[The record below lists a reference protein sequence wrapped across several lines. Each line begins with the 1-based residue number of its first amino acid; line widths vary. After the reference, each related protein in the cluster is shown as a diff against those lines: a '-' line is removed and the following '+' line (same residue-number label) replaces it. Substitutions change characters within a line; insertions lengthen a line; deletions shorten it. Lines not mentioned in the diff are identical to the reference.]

1 MGQRPG
7 AADPL
12 LREETCHCHQP
23 ASQMFR
29 RLSVMFKMHPCE
41 GWIDLRATII
51 FFITHGALH
60 GLPCFTVVSQFPFH
74 KSLTN
79 GRVYQISGLC
89 EHFFFAYEP
98 LACGNVF
105 AVALFCHGA
114 VASKVKTGQINH
126 RGKRGNLFYV
136 KDVQV
141 AANVPRKIWSWS
153 GSTWP
158 AAAEAAPV
166 SQPSAS
172 GHWPWAMVLVEGQGL
187 GWLPSKAAAEET
199 LRFWSFWSLER
210 VAKTCHVAVSKPKTK
225 LRDCCSRL
233 QRRDHGG
240 LRWKAAWGF
249 WGLQRVAKTC
259 HMAVSKT

>member
-105 AVALFCHGA
+105 TVALFATALLPARWRPGKSTIE
-114 VASKVKTGQINH
+114 AS
-126 RGKRGNLFYV
+126 
-136 KDVQV
+136 
-141 AANVPRKIWSWS
+141 AATCFMSKMCRWLQTCREKF
-153 GSTWP
+153 G
-158 AAAEAAPV
+158 AEAAAPGQLQLKLHQFRNHRQV
-166 SQPSAS
+166 AI
-172 GHWPWAMVLVEGQGL
+172 GHGPWCLWRARALVGCRRKL
-187 GWLPSKAAAEET
+187 
-199 LRFWSFWSLER
+199 LRR
-210 VAKTCHVAVSKPKTK
+210 K
-225 LRDCCSRL
+225 L
-233 QRRDHGG
+233 
-240 LRWKAAWGF
+240 
-249 WGLQRVAKTC
+249 
-259 HMAVSKT
+259 